1 MDDDDDDDDGAPPG
15 SHSRTGA
22 ISWSTSSQC
31 VELASQEVSECSH
44 LHFFLHRYP
53 AKMGIACVAVIST
66 LLCSVLS
73 STIKAKDEH
82 RTVLFGEDVHI
93 PVPALDTTEV
103 LFKPRV
109 DALLGRVLLRDG
121 KILDSR
127 SKLNVHISHLILED
141 VGEED
146 EGTYVVKNSAALA
159 DVRRIIL
166 IVRDCA
172 LETVVKYGDT
182 YHIPINP
189 SIGPYTLK
197 FRPEAQTPVYQTTEE
212 PPVLL
217 LNQTGIPTQAYK
229 HRLTVGE
236 KRVSL
241 GLVTGADEGSYTVVD
256 SDEKV
261 QTRACLDVKAHQ
273 IFVHLNYGK
282 TLKIRLHVDYT
293 KVKMVYFTDTDY
305 KERLIMDQGELTA
318 PVDSA
323 FEGRE
328 SVEGSMFYLKKV
340 KVGDNGVF
348 RVMDSSGFRIA
359 DVYLHVEPYKLPQL
373 YLAIISLVFRQV
385 VHEAYT
391 RFTKEPTVQS
401 TWENNTE
408 STEVEIKGLEVS
420 KPGQYHALQSDKN
433 FLEMNDSGVEFNS
446 SALPLDSD
454 ADVPDNLA
462 SHKILLESDTLAGVP
477 PAISEGDHSATRT
490 PDSILSVSP
499 AVQPKSA
506 AQIDG
511 DLIGATTPE
520 EIAKANESDAKMSKD
535 ASPHSEKALDPSNG
549 TTT

>member
-1 MDDDDDDDDGAPPG
+1 M
-15 SHSRTGA
+15 
-22 ISWSTSSQC
+22 TSI
-31 VELASQEVSECSH
+31 
-44 LHFFLHRYP
+44 
-53 AKMGIACVAVIST
+53 AKMSITCVAVIST
-66 LLCSVLS
+66 LLCSVWS

-82 RTVLFGEDVHI
+82 RTAFFGEDVHI
-93 PVPALDTTEV
+93 PVPALDTTEL

-109 DALLGRVLLRDG
+109 DPVLERVLLRDG
-121 KILDSR
+121 KILDPR
-127 SKLNVHISHLILED
+127 AKLNVHISHLILED

-146 EGTYVVKNSAALA
+146 EGTYVVKNSAAPA

-172 LETVVKYGDT
+172 LETVVKYGDV

-189 SIGPYTLK
+189 SIGPYTLE
-197 FRPEAQTPVYQTTEE
+197 FRPGAHTPVNQTTEV

-217 LNQTGIPTQAYK
+217 VNQTGIPTQEYED
-229 HRLTVGE
+229 RLTVGE
-236 KRVSL
+236 KRVNL
-241 GLVTGADEGSYTVVD
+241 HLVTGADEGSYTVVD

-261 QTRACLDVKAHQ
+261 RLRACLNVKDHQ
-273 IFVHLNYGK
+273 IFEHLNYGE
-282 TLKIRLHVDYT
+282 TLKIKLHVDHT
-293 KVKMVYFTDTDY
+293 KVKMVYIPDTDH
-305 KERLIMDQGELTA
+305 KERLIMDQGELTV

-323 FEGRE
+323 LEGRA

-340 KVGDNGVF
+340 KVGDMGVF
-348 RVMDSSGFRIA
+348 RVMDFSGFRIA
-359 DVYLHVEPYKLPQL
+359 DVYLHVQPYKLPQL
-373 YLAIISLVFRQV
+373 YVAIISLLSLLAFLLLVCLLSCLIKVHRRAERARKIALIAQQAGKGDGEAFRQV

-391 RFTKEPTVQS
+391 RFSEEPTLQS

-420 KPGQYHALQSDKN
+420 KPGQYQALQSEKN

-454 ADVPDNLA
+454 TDVPDNLP
-462 SHKILLESDTLAGVP
+462 SQKLLLESDTLAGVP

-490 PDSILSVSP
+490 PDSILSASP
-499 AVQPKSA
+499 VVQPKSA
-506 AQIDG
+506 PQIDG
-511 DLIGATTPE
+511 DLIGVTTPE
-520 EIAKANESDAKMSKD
+520 ETTKADDLDAKTSKD

>member
-1 MDDDDDDDDGAPPG
+1 MKTTHIFGLERICLP
-15 SHSRTGA
+15 
-22 ISWSTSSQC
+22 
-31 VELASQEVSECSH
+31 LLYLH
-44 LHFFLHRYP
+44 LPFSLFF
-53 AKMGIACVAVIST
+53 T
-66 LLCSVLS
+66 VLS

-373 YLAIISLVFRQV
+373 YLAIISLVPCYDFYSIVRPPTAQYADSHVCNDVFQV

>member
-1 MDDDDDDDDGAPPG
+1 
-15 SHSRTGA
+15 
-22 ISWSTSSQC
+22 
-31 VELASQEVSECSH
+31 
-44 LHFFLHRYP
+44 
-53 AKMGIACVAVIST
+53 
-66 LLCSVLS
+66 
-73 STIKAKDEH
+73 
-82 RTVLFGEDVHI
+82 
-93 PVPALDTTEV
+93 VPALDTTEV

-109 DALLGRVLLRDG
+109 DALLGRVLLQDG

-127 SKLNVHISHLILED
+127 AKLNIHISHLILED

-146 EGTYVVKNSAALA
+146 EGTYVVKNSAAPA

-189 SIGPYTLK
+189 SIGPYTLE
-197 FRPEAQTPVYQTTEE
+197 FRPEARTPVYQTTEE

-217 LNQTGIPTQAYK
+217 LNQIGIPTQEYE

-236 KRVSL
+236 KRVNL
-241 GLVTGADEGSYTVVD
+241 HLVTGADEGSYTVVD

-261 QTRACLDVKAHQ
+261 RTRACLNVKDHQ
-273 IFVHLNYGK
+273 IFEHLNYGE
-282 TLKIRLHVDYT
+282 TLKIMLHVDYT
-293 KVKMVYFTDTDY
+293 KAKMVYFTDTDY
-305 KERLIMDQGELTA
+305 KERLIMDQGELTV

-373 YLAIISLVFRQV
+373 YLAIISLVSLLAFLLLVCLLSCLIKVHRRAERARKITLIAQQAGKGDGEVFRQV

-391 RFTKEPTVQS
+391 RFTEEPTVQS

-420 KPGQYHALQSDKN
+420 KPGQYQVLQSDKN

-454 ADVPDNLA
+454 TDVPDNLA

-520 EIAKANESDAKMSKD
+520 EITKANESDAKMSKD
-535 ASPHSEKALDPSNG
+535 ASPYSEKALDPSNG

>member
-1 MDDDDDDDDGAPPG
+1 
-15 SHSRTGA
+15 
-22 ISWSTSSQC
+22 
-31 VELASQEVSECSH
+31 
-44 LHFFLHRYP
+44 
-53 AKMGIACVAVIST
+53 MGITCVAVIST
-66 LLCSVLS
+66 LLCSVWS

-82 RTVLFGEDVHI
+82 RTAFFGEDVHI
-93 PVPALDTTEV
+93 PVPALDTIEV

-109 DALLGRVLLRDG
+109 DPVLERVLLRDG

-127 SKLNVHISHLILED
+127 AKLNVHISHLILED

-146 EGTYVVKNSAALA
+146 EGMYVVKNSAAPA

-189 SIGPYTLK
+189 SIGPYTLE
-197 FRPEAQTPVYQTTEE
+197 FRPGAHTPVNQTTEE

-217 LNQTGIPTQAYK
+217 LNQTGIPTQEYER
-229 HRLTVGE
+229 RLTVGE
-236 KRVSL
+236 KRVNL
-241 GLVTGADEGSYTVVD
+241 HLVTGADEGSYTVVD

-261 QTRACLDVKAHQ
+261 RLRACLNVKDHQ
-273 IFVHLNYGK
+273 MFEHLNYGQ
-282 TLKIRLHVDYT
+282 TLKIKLHVDHT
-293 KVKMVYFTDTDY
+293 KVKMIYIPDTDR
-305 KERLIMDQGELTA
+305 KERLIMDQGELTV

-323 FEGRE
+323 FEGRA

-340 KVGDNGVF
+340 KVGDIGVF
-348 RVMDSSGFRIA
+348 RVMDFSGFRIA

-373 YLAIISLVFRQV
+373 YVAIISLLSLLAFLLLVCLLSCLIKVHRRSERARKITLIAQQAGKSEGEAFRQV

-391 RFTKEPTVQS
+391 RFTEESTVQS
-401 TWENNTE
+401 TWENTTE

-420 KPGQYHALQSDKN
+420 KPGQYQALQSEQN
-433 FLEMNDSGVEFNS
+433 FLDMNDSGVEFNS

-454 ADVPDNLA
+454 SEVPENLA
-462 SHKILLESDTLAGVP
+462 SQKLLLESDTLAGVP

-490 PDSILSVSP
+490 PDSILSASP
-499 AVQPKSA
+499 VVQPKSA

-511 DLIGATTPE
+511 GLIGATTPE
-520 EIAKANESDAKMSKD
+520 EATKANDLDAKTSKD

>member
-1 MDDDDDDDDGAPPG
+1 
-15 SHSRTGA
+15 
-22 ISWSTSSQC
+22 
-31 VELASQEVSECSH
+31 
-44 LHFFLHRYP
+44 F
-53 AKMGIACVAVIST
+53 
-66 LLCSVLS
+66 
-73 STIKAKDEH
+73 
-82 RTVLFGEDVHI
+82 FGEDVHI

-127 SKLNVHISHLILED
+127 AKLNVHISHLILED

-146 EGTYVVKNSAALA
+146 EGTYVVKNSAAPA

-189 SIGPYTLK
+189 SIGPYTLE

-217 LNQTGIPTQAYK
+217 LNQTGIPTQEYE

-236 KRVSL
+236 KRVNL
-241 GLVTGADEGSYTVVD
+241 RLVTGADEGSYTVVD

-261 QTRACLDVKAHQ
+261 RMRACLNVKDHQ
-273 IFVHLNYGK
+273 IFEHLNYGE
-282 TLKIRLHVDYT
+282 TLKIMLHVDYT
-293 KVKMVYFTDTDY
+293 EVKMVYFTDTDY
-305 KERLIMDQGELTA
+305 KERLIMDQGELTV

-373 YLAIISLVFRQV
+373 YLAIISLVSLLAFLLFVCLLSCLIKVHRRAERARKITLIAQQAGKGDGEVFRQV

-391 RFTKEPTVQS
+391 RFTEEPTAQS

-420 KPGQYHALQSDKN
+420 KPGQYQALQSDKN

-454 ADVPDNLA
+454 TDVPDNLA

-477 PAISEGDHSATRT
+477 LAISEGDHSATRT

-511 DLIGATTPE
+511 DLIGVTTPE
-520 EIAKANESDAKMSKD
+520 EMANELKAKMSKD